1 MISEKLQQA
10 REFERQYVPFIPE
23 GDRPA
28 FHVTGGIGWINDPNG
43 FSCYKGEY
51 HLFFQ
56 YHPYDVKWG
65 PMHWG
70 HVKTRDFIRWERLPV
85 ALAPD
90 AAYDQDG
97 CFSGSAVEL
106 PDGRQLLMYTGVH
119 RKRREDGVM
128 EEYQTQCVAVGDG
141 IDYEKFEG
149 NPLLTGKDLPE
160 GGSVLDFRDP
170 KIWREADGSYRCVV
184 GNRAADGSGAILLY
198 ESGDAFHWR
207 YAGTIDASR
216 GEYGKMWECPDF
228 FPLDGKQVLLTSPQE
243 MLPLGLE
250 FHAGY
255 GAICILGSWDSREKR
270 FDRERVHS
278 IDYGIDFYAPQ
289 TLQAY
294 DGRRI
299 MIAWMQN
306 WTNANCHPYGVRIF
320 GEMTLPRELSVKNGR
335 LIQNPVRELENYH
348 GHRVAYND
356 VLVTGETNIQG
367 VSGRV
372 LDMTVSVRPAGNSYH
387 WFKLHIAKDGEH
399 VTTIRYKP
407 DCSTVRVDRT
417 RCGIRY
423 DAVHVRD
430 FLVRPQSGAVK
441 LRLVMDR
448 HSLELFVNDGEQ
460 AASFIIYTP
469 ETADSIS
476 FEADGAVLVDV
487 EKYDLE
493 FDWRNFDGGAEI

>member
-1 MISEKLQQA
+1 MVSETLQQA
-10 REFERQYVPFIPE
+10 RDFEAQYVPFIPE
-23 GDRPA
+23 KDRPK

-43 FSCYKGEY
+43 FSTYKGEY

-70 HVKTRDFIRWERLPV
+70 HVKTKDFVRWERLPV

-90 AAYDQDG
+90 TEYDKGG
-97 CFSGSAVEL
+97 CFSGSALEL

-141 IDYEKFEG
+141 ADYEKYEG
-149 NPLLTGKDLPE
+149 NPVLTGKDLPE
-160 GGSVLDFRDP
+160 GGSALDFRDP
-170 KIWREADGSYRCVV
+170 RIWREPDGAYRCAV
-184 GNRAADGSGAILLY
+184 GNRTSDGSGAILLY
-198 ESGDAFHWR
+198 ESDDAFHWR
-207 YAGTIDASR
+207 YAGIIDACR
-216 GEYGKMWECPDF
+216 NEYGRMWECPDF

-243 MLPLGLE
+243 MVALGLE

-255 GAICILGSWDSREKR
+255 GAICLMGSWDGEARR
-270 FDRERVHS
+270 FRRERVQS

-289 TLQAY
+289 TLESY

-299 MIAWMQN
+299 MIAWMQS
-306 WTNANCHPYGVRIF
+306 WTNSNCQPFGARIF
-320 GEMTLPRELSVKNGR
+320 GEMTLPRELAVKNGR
-335 LIQNPVRELENYH
+335 LIQNPVRELDGCH
-348 GHRVAYND
+348 GHRVAYSD
-356 VLVTGETNIQG
+356 VLVTRETNMQG
-367 VSGRV
+367 ISGRV
-372 LDMTVSVRPAGNSYH
+372 LDMTVSVRPAGNSYQ
-387 WFKLHIAKDGEH
+387 WFKLNVAKDGEH

-423 DAVHVRD
+423 DVVHVRD
-430 FLVRPQSGAVK
+430 FLVRPQGGAVK
-441 LRLVMDR
+441 LRVVMDR

-460 AASFIIYTP
+460 AATFILYTP
-469 ETADSIS
+469 ESADSIS

-487 EKYDLE
+487 EKYDL
-493 FDWRNFDGGAEI
+493 NFD